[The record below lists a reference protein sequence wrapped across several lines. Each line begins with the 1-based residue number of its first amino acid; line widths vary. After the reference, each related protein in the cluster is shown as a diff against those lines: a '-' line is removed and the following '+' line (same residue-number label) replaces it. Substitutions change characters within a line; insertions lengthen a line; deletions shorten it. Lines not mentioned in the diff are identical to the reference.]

1 MEKKSITD
9 TESHTGQVI
18 LDLSSGNETSK
29 KSDNARVPTPQPYIQ
44 NHFINIFPSAV
55 TPPPTPPNDNLK
67 EIIGDQNVGIPN
79 IQLNSKA
86 QRELDQTADQ
96 KLGKQR
102 SQNKYNQEYCGLE
115 RYRYI
120 KGAEMSNS
128 ENNQVNLEAHKM
140 PLKDN
145 ANKKQL
151 QTTLLKD
158 ALECAKRYKEK
169 IQSDL
174 SSNQLSIKTED
185 TTEKLGQLHEQ
196 KSEIHL
202 HQNTNHRQE
211 DKSCKSAWSP
221 EITGTRYSG
230 SNFKRLEDRIET
242 DNDTSSYQSSWKSI
256 EQHSRYVKGF
266 VCKSCP

>member
-9 TESHTGQVI
+9 TESHTGRVI
-18 LDLSSGNETSK
+18 SDPSSRNGTSK
-29 KSDNARVPTPQPYIQ
+29 KSDNVIVPTPQPYIQ

-67 EIIGDQNVGIPN
+67 EIITDQNVGIPN
-79 IQLNSKA
+79 VQLNSKA
-86 QRELDQTADQ
+86 QRELDQIADQ
-96 KLGKQR
+96 KFGEQR
-102 SQNKYNQEYCGLE
+102 SQNKYKQKFCELE
-115 RYRYI
+115 QKRYI
-120 KGAEMSNS
+120 KGAELSNS
-128 ENNQVNLEAHKM
+128 ENNQMNLEM

-145 ANKKQL
+145 ANEKQL

-174 SSNQLSIKTED
+174 PSNQLSIKTED

-196 KSEIHL
+196 KSGIHL

-230 SNFKRLEDRIET
+230 SNFKRLEDRVET
-242 DNDTSSYQSSWKSI
+242 DNDTSSYQLSWKSI